1 MKTMLKV
8 KNITKDY
15 GHQRGVFDLSFNV
28 EAGEVMG
35 FLGPNGAGKTTT
47 IRTLMGF
54 IQPDHGR
61 VSIKGHDCFRNAAQ
75 IQKDVGYLP
84 GEIAFMDDM
93 DGMEFIKFIAAM
105 KKMPNLRKAQELLD
119 YFELEPKGR
128 IKKMSKGM
136 KQKIGLVCALM
147 NEPEIL
153 ILDEPT
159 SGLDYKHMK
168 EVANILRQVRDAG
181 ITLYV
186 ITHDLELILDCCT
199 DIVHFEEGYI
209 VDQFQMD
216 KVGLEKIRNYFIK
229 GVSVK

>member
-1 MKTMLKV
+1 M
-8 KNITKDY
+8 
-15 GHQRGVFDLSFNV
+15 

-105 KKMPNLRKAQELLD
+105 KKNAESKESSGTID
-119 YFELEPKGR
+119 YFELVWPG
-128 IKKMSKGM
+128 
-136 KQKIGLVCALM
+136 
-147 NEPEIL
+147 P
-153 ILDEPT
+153 D
-159 SGLDYKHMK
+159 
-168 EVANILRQVRDAG
+168 
-181 ITLYV
+181 
-186 ITHDLELILDCCT
+186 
-199 DIVHFEEGYI
+199 
-209 VDQFQMD
+209 
-216 KVGLEKIRNYFIK
+216 
-229 GVSVK
+229 